1 MSIHDWRCRRTSA
14 GLDKERRFWERASK
28 GTSVPESPSRGSV
41 VGPVAISSFRP
52 RSRAPCILE
61 NPGRSF
67 FGILGFQIG
76 VSYVNNQGDSQK
88 TAFKA
93 TIFLIQHLIFMH
105 ITAVLL
111 IHFIAHVY
119 LK

>member
-1 MSIHDWRCRRTSA
+1 MSIHDWRCRENLSRTRQRAEVLGESAKRDDSA
-14 GLDKERRFWERASK
+14 GVATPWECGRPC
-28 GTSVPESPSRGSV
+28 G
-41 VGPVAISSFRP
+41 ILFFRL

-76 VSYVNNQGDSQK
+76 VSHVNNQGDSQK

-93 TIFLIQHLIFMH
+93 TIF
-105 ITAVLL
+105 
-111 IHFIAHVY
+111 
-119 LK
+119 